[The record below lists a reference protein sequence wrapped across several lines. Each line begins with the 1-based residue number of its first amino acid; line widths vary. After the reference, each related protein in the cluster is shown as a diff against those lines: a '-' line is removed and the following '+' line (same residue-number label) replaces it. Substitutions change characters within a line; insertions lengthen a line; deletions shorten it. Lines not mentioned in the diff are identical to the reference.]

1 MTITAFR
8 EFEITETSYD
18 SNSVNIDEIAID
30 DNIIKEHVTG
40 AFDPEDIF
48 EEKELQEWAE
58 NNGYIKEKE

>member
-1 MTITAFR
+1 MTMTTFR

-40 AFDPEDIF
+40 TFDPDDIF
-48 EEKELQEWAE
+48 EEIELQAWAE
-58 NNGYIKEKE
+58 NNGYIKEEE